1 MKSETRRK
9 ATKYARRALLFLL
22 DVALVVLAIELAT
35 AMRYDGSLKSRE
47 YHSMIRKVR
56 PLIPYFTALYMTLL
70 VAGRTY
76 VSKWRYAGARELARL
91 VAVCA
96 AGALITIGLDYAFH
110 WCISRMVLAM
120 AGMFVAAFVG
130 GSRFMWKICREA
142 LLARRFKSDE
152 RVLIVGAGEAGVY
165 AAKLCQEGRG
175 ISGTPVGFV
184 SDEADMRGERLYDLP
199 VLGDTGDIPSIIQ
212 RRDVTQI
219 VIAMPDTDGERIA
232 DIVDAC
238 RRTRCKV
245 RILSD
250 VDQTAT
256 RKSGFLREVNTSDF
270 LSRGEVRLDTEGIRG
285 YLTGRV
291 VLVTGGGG
299 SIGSEICRQVMRFS
313 PKQLIIFDIYENCAY
328 ELERELQNRYG
339 QDCPVKVLIGSIRDR
354 EPSGRGIRPVPAGDR
369 VPRGGSQARAPDGN
383 HPRRRP
389 SKTTWRAPEICSS
402 PPRTHGVKRLVQLS
416 TDKAVNPTNV
426 MGATKRIT
434 EMLIQQYRPA
444 HGHEVHGGAV
454 RQRAGFPRQR
464 HSPV

>member
-1 MKSETRRK
+1 
-9 ATKYARRALLFLL
+9 
-22 DVALVVLAIELAT
+22 
-35 AMRYDGSLKSRE
+35 
-47 YHSMIRKVR
+47 MIRKVR
-56 PLIPYFTALYMTLL
+56 PLIPYFTALYMALL

-96 AGALITIGLDYAFH
+96 VGALITIGLNYAFH

-245 RILSD
+245 RILR
-250 VDQTAT
+250 TW
-256 RKSGFLREVNTSDF
+256 
-270 LSRGEVRLDTEGIRG
+270 
-285 YLTGRV
+285 
-291 VLVTGGGG
+291 
-299 SIGSEICRQVMRFS
+299 
-313 PKQLIIFDIYENCAY
+313 
-328 ELERELQNRYG
+328 
-339 QDCPVKVLIGSIRDR
+339 
-354 EPSGRGIRPVPAGDR
+354 IRPPPESPAFCGRSTPRISSPGARCGWIPKASGGISPAGWCWL
-369 VPRGGSQARAPDGN
+369 PAAAAP
-383 HPRRRP
+383 
-389 SKTTWRAPEICSS
+389 SAAKS
-402 PPRTHGVKRLVQLS
+402 
-416 TDKAVNPTNV
+416 
-426 MGATKRIT
+426 
-434 EMLIQQYRPA
+434 
-444 HGHEVHGGAV
+444 AV
-454 RQRAGFPRQR
+454 R
-464 HSPV
+464 